1 MTRLIGGL
9 TLLAAVALAASP
21 AFGSHEAL
29 SVLLP
34 GNPLEGSRLFT
45 GKGCLRCHAVQGVG
59 GTAGPDLGRRAL
71 NRPLLEIAGVMWNHS
86 PGMEHLF
93 QERRIARPRFEPE
106 EMASLLA
113 FLYYLGS
120 LDSPGDAAAGARL
133 FRQKGCETCHALG
146 GKGGRVGP
154 DLDKYSRYASPLHL
168 TAALWRRGEAMAE
181 VMRERRVPRPTFEGS
196 DIVDLLAY
204 IRSAGGG
211 TERVYLPP
219 GSPTRGETLFTDK
232 RCGECHSIWGHGGK
246 VGPDLGLRLRGS
258 LTRIAGTMWNHGP
271 RMWATMAARGI
282 AVPSL
287 TEVEMGDLISY
298 LHFFQF
304 IDAPGD
310 ARRGVAVYKEKQCGT
325 CHAATGAGKP
335 VAPPL
340 ADVVA
345 KLETPLEV
353 TTLMWNHAGQMEAK
367 MLEEN
372 VAWPILKG
380 GEMADL
386 IAYLLANRSDA
397 GPPAGGPGNA
407 ATKEKRR

>member
-9 TLLAAVALAASP
+9 TLLAAVALTVSP

-34 GNPLEGSRLFT
+34 GNPLEGSHLFA

-59 GTAGPDLGRRAL
+59 GILGPDLGRRAP

-133 FRQKGCETCHALG
+133 FRQKGCEACHSLG

-181 VMRERRVPRPTFEGS
+181 VMRERRVPRPTFEDS

-219 GSPTRGETLFTDK
+219 GRPKRGEELFTEK
-232 RCGECHSIWGHGGK
+232 RCAECHSIRGHGGK
-246 VGPDLGLRLRGS
+246 AGPDLGLRLRGS
-258 LTRIAGTMWNHGP
+258 LTRIAGTMCNHGP
-271 RMWATMAARGI
+271 GMWAAMAARGI

-287 TEVEMGDLISY
+287 TE
-298 LHFFQF
+298 
-304 IDAPGD
+304 
-310 ARRGVAVYKEKQCGT
+310 
-325 CHAATGAGKP
+325 
-335 VAPPL
+335 
-340 ADVVA
+340 
-345 KLETPLEV
+345 
-353 TTLMWNHAGQMEAK
+353 
-367 MLEEN
+367 
-372 VAWPILKG
+372 
-380 GEMADL
+380 
-386 IAYLLANRSDA
+386 
-397 GPPAGGPGNA
+397 
-407 ATKEKRR
+407 